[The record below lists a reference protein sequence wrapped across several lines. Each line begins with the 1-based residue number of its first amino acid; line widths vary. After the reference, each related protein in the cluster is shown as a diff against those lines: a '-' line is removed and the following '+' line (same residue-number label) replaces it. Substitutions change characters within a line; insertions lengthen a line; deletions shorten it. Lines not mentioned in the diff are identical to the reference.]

1 MNGDE
6 KRIDRAA
13 PCITVH
19 NRLKAFFSGLPGIL
33 KFLQHEGPGMTMIP
47 SCFAGRPLVLLLT
60 MAAGPTVVGAESTAL
75 PFKASPVPG
84 GVAIVALPGN
94 SQSPK
99 VTYRGEPVL
108 TRQVAA
114 GWVAVVGIPLS
125 AKPGPDTLEVHGH
138 ALSFTIKPRK
148 YPEQRVQLK
157 NQRQVTPDPED
168 EARIA
173 KEQVLMTPAWK
184 TWPSATIPSL
194 TFQQPTPGGLTASF
208 GMRRVFNGV
217 PKSPHS
223 GLDIRAP
230 QGQVVRAPAAGVV
243 VLTGDFFFS
252 GNAVFI
258 AHGEGVV
265 SLLCHLSK
273 ISVKEGQSLRAGDP
287 IGAVGSTGRAT
298 GPHLHWSLSLN
309 NARVD
314 PRLFLHL
321 GPAAAQ

>member
-1 MNGDE
+1 ML
-6 KRIDRAA
+6 RMMALSA
-13 PCITVH
+13 
-19 NRLKAFFSGLPGIL
+19 S
-33 KFLQHEGPGMTMIP
+33 
-47 SCFAGRPLVLLLT
+47 LT
-60 MAAGPTVVGAESTAL
+60 LSGAEPAKL
-75 PFKASPVPG
+75 PFKPSPVPG
-84 GVAIVALPGN
+84 GVAVVPIPGKHEP
-94 SQSPK
+94 PK
-99 VTYRGEPVL
+99 VTYHGEPVL
-108 TRQVAA
+108 VRQSAK

-125 AKPGPDTLEVHGH
+125 AKPGTDTIEVD
-138 ALSFTIKPRK
+138 AQAVTFTIKPKR
-148 YPEQRVQLK
+148 YPEQHVKLK

-173 KEQVLMTPAWK
+173 KEQVVMATAWK
-184 TWPSATIPSL
+184 AWPEGRESSL
-194 TFQQPTPGGLTASF
+194 SFQQPTPGSLTASF

-217 PKSPHS
+217 PKSPHA

-230 QGQVVRAPAAGVV
+230 QGQVVRAPAAGRV

-273 ISVKEGQSLRAGDP
+273 ISVKEGQALRVGEP
-287 IGAVGSTGRAT
+287 IGEVGSTGRAT

-314 PRLFLHL
+314 PKLFL
-321 GPAAAQ
+321 